1 MRKMITE
8 KYRVKCSTTIVEP
21 KMESEREREQSK
33 GCFHGALQ
41 LVTRALCFSLCS
53 HDLRTGQIQ
62 PGHHGRHCHADRY
75 VHTTLTYTND
85 HVSAAFVYWLMPFVQ
100 SGEKYRIISEA
111 ASTRFY
117 LAHDVSRQ
125 LFDKPEKEYKKWQ
138 MV

>member
-1 MRKMITE
+1 
-8 KYRVKCSTTIVEP
+8 
-21 KMESEREREQSK
+21 
-33 GCFHGALQ
+33 
-41 LVTRALCFSLCS
+41 
-53 HDLRTGQIQ
+53 
-62 PGHHGRHCHADRY
+62 
-75 VHTTLTYTND
+75 
-85 HVSAAFVYWLMPFVQ
+85 MPFVQ